1 MKNISLL
8 LALMIY
14 SLMLS
19 GDISAKSKVVL
30 TGKMIFEN
38 ETEINFYLEDHLNRN
53 YTLYL
58 LQKNQNNADFLIQKG
73 IIVSTILKTNFWSKI
88 NSCKFKNENDVNYLM
103 IDISNE
109 ELFKVNRFQVLFLGL
124 KIVLKIER
132 ETKSSII
139 ARLE

>member
-1 MKNISLL
+1 
-8 LALMIY
+8 
-14 SLMLS
+14 MLS

>member
-1 MKNISLL
+1 ML
-8 LALMIY
+8 Y
-14 SLMLS
+14 SLILA

-58 LQKNQNNADFLIQKG
+58 LQKNQNNADFLIEKG

-88 NSCKFKNENDVNYLM
+88 NSCKFKNENDINYLM